1 VLSEKVDEVLPK
13 FMAAERQRS
22 FVLLAPSQERLSDFA
37 GEITTSRN
45 LHSHLLSE
53 MQRLRGRIYL
63 ADGALSVNDLDPW
76 ERHVQAADSKSW
88 HLLTLGSMGRVISCT
103 RLRRHPSPA
112 SWGQLGVRQAP
123 IAQSDEWGLKFR
135 ASIDAELAVARW
147 AGFSYVEVGGWALAR
162 EIRGTFMAL
171 KTVLATYAW
180 SQLLG
185 GALGITTA
193 TQRNES
199 AAILRRL
206 GGRPLAWDGVE
217 LPPYYDDRYHCQ
229 MEVLRFDSRE
239 TNPKYAGMLEDLRE
253 QVAGAPVICADKPAE
268 ERNVLGSFPLFEPEV
283 AC

>member
-1 VLSEKVDEVLPK
+1 MFFRNTWAL
-13 FMAAERQRS
+13 RQRS
-22 FVLLAPSQERLSDFA
+22 FVLLAPDNEPLTRLNGGLTF
-37 GEITTSRN
+37 SRS

-63 ADGALSVNDLDPW
+63 ADGALAAGDLDPW
-76 ERHVQAADSKSW
+76 ERHVHAADSRSW
-88 HLLTLGSMGRVISCT
+88 HLLTLGSLGRVIGCT
-103 RLRRHPSPA
+103 RLRRHSIPV
-112 SWGQLGVRQAP
+112 SWGQLGIGHTP

-135 ASIDAELAVARW
+135 ASIDAELTAAEW
-147 AGFSYVEVGGWALAR
+147 AGFSYVEVGGWALAK
-162 EIRGTFMAL
+162 EVRGTFMAL

-193 TQRNES
+193 TERNDS

-217 LPPYYDDRYHCQ
+217 LPPYYDDRYRCQ

-239 TNPKYAGMLEDLRE
+239 TNPKYSVMLEEIRE
-253 QVAGAPVICADKPAE
+253 QLAKAPVICARKTGEDRYRSLLPE
-268 ERNVLGSFPLFEPEV
+268 SFPLFEPE